1 MSYDVVPA
9 ESFQACVKQLKKRY
23 QSIGEDLK
31 VAIRSLQTDPTIG
44 NVIPNGEGA
53 RKLRVRNS
61 SANKGKSGG
70 FRLIYLVQE
79 VPRQRIV
86 LLLVYSKSDQADVD
100 LTELRRLIASS
111 HS

>member
-1 MSYDVVPA
+1 MSYEVVPA

-23 QSIGEDLK
+23 QSIAEDLK
-31 VAIRSLQTDPTIG
+31 VAIRSLQADPAIG

-61 SANKGKSGG
+61 SANKGKSGC

-86 LLLVYSKSDQADVD
+86 LLFVYSKSDQEDVE
-100 LTELRRLIASS
+100 LAELRRLIATSRS
-111 HS
+111 